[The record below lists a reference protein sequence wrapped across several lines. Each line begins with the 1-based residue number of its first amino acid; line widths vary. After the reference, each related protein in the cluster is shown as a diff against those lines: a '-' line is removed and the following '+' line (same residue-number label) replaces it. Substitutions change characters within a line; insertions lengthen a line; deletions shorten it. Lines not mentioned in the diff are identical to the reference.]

1 MYGLWKNSTVAVS
14 LALALGAIP
23 AVAGVKVDN
32 MIYNNAMYSSG
43 VNGEFPD
50 GWSAVYHK
58 VMPQWKKSADG
69 KSRSVLFVNHG
80 ENAASS
86 DVRAFSS
93 LYIQPGEQY
102 RFRVKIRT
110 KGVTRG
116 RLSFVAFAPG
126 WNGSFGIEKTLP
138 ENSDWITLDEVHTA
152 STGRGNIYSFALY
165 LSGFKGEVEIAAPEV
180 LPESEKAI
188 ANAYYVSDV
197 FPVLLQ
203 TCN

>member
-1 MYGLWKNSTVAVS
+1 MYGLWKNSTAAVS

-58 VMPQWKKSADG
+58 VMPEWKKSADG
-69 KSRSVLFVNHG
+69 KSRTVLFVNHG

-116 RLSFVAFAPG
+116 RMSFVAFAPAG
-126 WNGSFGIEKTLP
+126 TVRSGLKNRCRKIRTGSRWMKCILHPPDGAIFT
-138 ENSDWITLDEVHTA
+138 
-152 STGRGNIYSFALY
+152 
-165 LSGFKGEVEIAAPEV
+165 V
-180 LPESEKAI
+180 LPCIYPGSKAKWK
-188 ANAYYVSDV
+188 
-197 FPVLLQ
+197 LLRLKCCPSRKKRLPML
-203 TCN
+203 TM